1 VERNNRLKENILKTV
16 REEKEK
22 KFLNIFQLTNNE
34 FIDES
39 LDKNSGVKFQEIWF
53 LSLEDHSMSSALIV
67 VDLGIHRVSARIF
80 WSK

>member
-1 VERNNRLKENILKTV
+1 MERNNRLKENILKTV

-39 LDKNSGVKFQEIWF
+39 LDKNSGVKFQEICF
-53 LSLEDHSMSSALIV
+53 LSLEDHSVSSALIV